1 MKLYSAVYAPNPRRV
16 TMLIAEKGITDIEI
30 VNLDLPGGAHRTD
43 EFRAHSPLSQAPT
56 LVLDDGTALTE
67 SRAIST
73 YLDAIYPEPNLM
85 GRTPLER
92 AQIEMWDRRA
102 ELMLT
107 LPLMQWVRHG
117 HPVLANIE
125 KNQSPDVAAFNQRT
139 AMNMAKFFDAE
150 LAGRAFIA
158 GDRFTIADITVLA
171 GLDFAKMMKWRPGDD
186 LPNLRRWREA
196 MSERPCGKTAP

>member
-1 MKLYSAVYAPNPRRV
+1 M
-16 TMLIAEKGITDIEI
+16 
-30 VNLDLPGGAHRTD
+30 GA
-43 EFRAHSPLSQAPT
+43 
-56 LVLDDGTALTE
+56 
-67 SRAIST
+67 
-73 YLDAIYPEPNLM
+73 
-85 GRTPLER
+85 TPLER

-117 HPVLANIE
+117 HPVLANLE

-139 AMNMAKFFDAE
+139 AMNMAKFFDSE

-171 GLDFAKMMKWRPGDD
+171 GIDFAKMMKWRPGDD